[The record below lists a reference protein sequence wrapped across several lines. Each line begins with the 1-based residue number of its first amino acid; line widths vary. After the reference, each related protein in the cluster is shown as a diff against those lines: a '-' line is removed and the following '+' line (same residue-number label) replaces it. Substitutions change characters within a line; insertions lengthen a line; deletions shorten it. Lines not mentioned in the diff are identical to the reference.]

1 MLRPVYA
8 GRGFFIFGRC
18 DVEDQVGM
26 ILIAVFGFVAV
37 LLAVIPSLMIKA
49 RRDKLRKYLYETEAE
64 VIDIRQERFKTGYDY
79 DLHTR
84 LFVPVFRYYAGGQ
97 EIIHHSRVGTSENI
111 YSIGQRVPVRVD
123 PYDPRKFVLVNSKP
137 HKLATGILYA
147 ISAFFLLATI
157 ASAFILNRIG

>member
-1 MLRPVYA
+1 MEPDI
-8 GRGFFIFGRC
+8 GI
-18 DVEDQVGM
+18 
-26 ILIAVFGFVAV
+26 ILTAVFGCVTLILF
-37 LLAVIPSLMIKA
+37 LIPTLMILS
-49 RRDKLRKYLYETEAE
+49 RRKKLQRFIYETEAE

-84 LFVPVFRYYAGGQ
+84 LFVPVFRYYVGGQ

-157 ASAFILNRIG
+157 ASALILNRFG

>member
-79 DLHTR
+79 DLHAR
-84 LFVPVFRYYAGGQ
+84 LFVPVFRY
-97 EIIHHSRVGTSENI
+97 
-111 YSIGQRVPVRVD
+111 
-123 PYDPRKFVLVNSKP
+123 
-137 HKLATGILYA
+137 
-147 ISAFFLLATI
+147 
-157 ASAFILNRIG
+157 